1 MFVLLL
7 VVVVRDLVNDA
18 DCGDFVV
25 RLRSG
30 YISSLYGPVQVKRLD
45 NVGIYRQVLHG
56 EGVVSMTVVMLLRL
70 LLLVLSR
77 RVGDYM
83 DPALATQACVWLG
96 LAVRYQLN
104 RGAIEVRLWEAPT
117 DGRLNVLLHRLLG
130 VVTATVIDGEGVLL
144 VASTIA
150 TV

>member
-1 MFVLLL
+1 MSVLLL

-18 DCGDFVV
+18 DCGDLVV
-25 RLRSG
+25 RLWIG
-30 YISSLYGPVQVKRLD
+30 YISSLYGPVQVERLD

-83 DPALATQACVWLG
+83 DLALAAQTCVWLG
-96 LAVRYQLN
+96 LSVRDQLN

-117 DGRLNVLLHRLLG
+117 GD
-130 VVTATVIDGEGVLL
+130 
-144 VASTIA
+144 
-150 TV
+150 